1 MKRRISRKMRHQEVY
16 LVIAACVAEAVLGLV
31 ALLQAR
37 QMGQVGQP
45 GLTLLIGCSI
55 IAFTVMVWQYA
66 VELRRNLIIRREI
79 ERLISEEEDVDYL
92 PPEERERLGQMSDA
106 ELLDLA
112 FRQMHEASASHA
124 LKTEA
129 ELHALQNQIN
139 PHFLYNTLEIIR
151 SRAMR
156 HGSDDVAEMVEALGM
171 LFRYCINSPG
181 ELATLAQEL
190 DNVHDYLLIQ
200 RYRYGDRFTYQEI
213 IEDNS
218 EAVMNSSLPVM
229 TLQPLIENALVH
241 GINPKTEGGSII
253 LRVECLR
260 DRLQIVVE
268 DDGIGVA
275 EEELR
280 RVRHSLRESD
290 MVQVRAASKS
300 RSVGIAMQ
308 NVNQRIRFYF
318 GMQYGVDV
326 ASTQGIGTSV
336 TVTLPRISAGR
347 NADES

>member
-1 MKRRISRKMRHQEVY
+1 MQLRGRYVAT
-16 LVIAACVAEAVLGLV
+16 VACMVEAVLGLG
-31 ALLQAR
+31 AMLWAHRAGLSGMMLLS
-37 QMGQVGQP
+37 
-45 GLTLLIGCSI
+45 GCNI
-55 IAFTVMVWQYA
+55 IVFAIMVWKYQK
-66 VELRRNLIIRREI
+66 ERCCNLAIRRELEKFI
-79 ERLISEEEDVDYL
+79 GGEEEEDYL
-92 PPEERERLGQMSDA
+92 SPEEREQFFEMSDA
-106 ELLDLA
+106 EMLDLA
-112 FRQMHEASASHA
+112 FRQLHEASASHA

-151 SRAMR
+151 SRAIR
-156 HGSDDVAEMVEALGM
+156 RGSEDVAEMVEALGM

-200 RYRYGDRFTYQEI
+200 RYRYGDRFTYEEV
-213 IEDNS
+213 IEDDS
-218 EAVMNSSLPVM
+218 ETVMNSSLPVM

-241 GINPKTEGGSII
+241 GINPKTQGGRIV

-268 DDGIGVA
+268 DDGVGIA
-275 EEELR
+275 EEELS
-280 RVRHSLRESD
+280 RVRRSLRERG
-290 MVQVRAASKS
+290 MMQARAARKS

-308 NVNQRIRFYF
+308 NVNQRIQFYF

-326 ASTQGIGTSV
+326 ASTQDVGTSV
-336 TVTLPRISAGR
+336 VVSLPRMNAGG
-347 NADES
+347 NADGT